1 MATPVVSVLMS
12 VYNGEAYLKEA
23 IECILDQSFSDFEFL
38 ITDDCSTDQ
47 SWNIL
52 QDYAARDERIL
63 LFRNE
68 TNLGLTKSLNRGLN
82 LARGKYIARQDGDD
96 IALGDRFQ
104 EQVTIL
110 EQQPQT
116 VLVSCNLDLID
127 ETGALLPHNIY
138 RSCDPD
144 LIPWYLLF
152 LNYLGGHSQ
161 VMFRRDI
168 VLELG
173 GYREDYRYSQDYE
186 LWSRLSRVGQI
197 VILPKVLQLQRMHNR
212 SISRTKKLDQETFS
226 MTQSKS
232 NIAQVINKE
241 IDDQSMKDLRGILM
255 IPVYWYDFQTI
266 NLPLDRAKS
275 IDKNLHEIHQG
286 LIETIDAPIN
296 RTRISD
302 KIKRLI
308 SKQLMCW
315 IAHLSWKESLRL
327 KLQLFYYAARWHLS
341 MVFQILLKQASEK

>member
-1 MATPVVSVLMS
+1 MTIPVVSVLMS

-23 IECILDQSFSDFEFL
+23 IECILEQSFSDFEFL
-38 ITDDCSTDQ
+38 ITDDCSTDR

-52 QDYAARDERIL
+52 QEYAERDERIR

-68 TNLGLTKSLNRGLN
+68 TNLGLTKSLNRGLH

-186 LWSRLSRVGQI
+186 LWSRLSRAGEI
-197 VILPKVLQLQRMHNR
+197 IILPKVLQLQRMHGK
-212 SISRTKKLDQETFS
+212 SISQAKKSDQEQFS
-226 MTQSKS
+226 MDQSRA
-232 NIAQVINKE
+232 NIAGIINEE
-241 IDDQSMKDLRGILM
+241 IDNESLKDLRGILM
-255 IPVYWYDFQTI
+255 IPKYWYDFQAI
-266 NLPLDRAKS
+266 DLPQKRARNIDHNLYNIYQKFTQKISNPKS
-275 IDKNLHEIHQG
+275 
-286 LIETIDAPIN
+286 
-296 RTRISD
+296 RSRISR
-302 KIKRLI
+302 KIAALI
-308 SKQLMCW
+308 SKQFLCW
-315 IAHLSWKESLRL
+315 AKHLGWRKNSQI
-327 KLQLFYYAARWHLS
+327 KLQVLMYVLRW
-341 MVFQILLKQASEK
+341 QAQTWLTL